1 MGRVPTDDLL
11 NKHKNAANI
20 KLNSYLDSLINSNDP
35 KLMAKADKLC
45 YWIEDWI
52 KFLDY
57 EPNFS
62 PKSLRRYKRGEIIK
76 VHLGF
81 NVGSEEGGLHY
92 AVVVDK
98 NNAKTSPVVTIVPL
112 TSVKPTTDINNLK
125 KGSIYLGNELFTN
138 LNAKLSYSNRL
149 LKETVSALRER
160 IDALSV
166 NSSWEERAAISQEL
180 SEATQE
186 LELLERMKSEI
197 LKMRIGSIA
206 LVNQITTI
214 SKIRIYDPK
223 TDHDILSGIK
233 FSNEKLDLIDSEI
246 ANNFTNCKI

>member
-160 IDALSV
+160 INALSV
-166 NSSWEERAAISQEL
+166 NSSLEERAAISQEL

-233 FSNEKLDLIDSEI
+233 FSNEKLDLIDAEI